1 MQAIL
6 KSSVDFQR
14 EPWPKISANAKD
26 LVQRMLDPDPSTRL
40 TAKQV
45 LGMNFFLLFISD
57 KILLG
62 ITLHRLKTLHGTVLA
77 FVRIEH
83 PWLQNANMAPNI
95 SLGETVRTRLQQ
107 FSVMN
112 RFKKKA
118 LRVSGLVVIVLF
130 VFFSFSEKALT
141 IFHMKLH
148 RL

>member
-45 LGMNFFLLFISD
+45 LGMNFFLLFMSD

-62 ITLHRLKTLHGTVLA
+62 RNLHRLKTLHGTVLA
-77 FVRIEH
+77 FVMRIEH
-83 PWLQNANMAPNI
+83 PWLQNANIAPNI

-118 LRVSGLVVIVLF
+118 LRVSFFLSFLF
-130 VFFSFSEKALT
+130 
-141 IFHMKLH
+141 
-148 RL
+148 